1 MALDATDL
9 SVLAY
14 ANGFTLWHYTTID
27 NSITIANYF
36 NGANNMLRTGDV
48 IIANVD
54 TDGTLSTKILA
65 VGSINPTTGA
75 VTLVDLLA

>member
-27 NSITIANYF
+27 NSITTANYF

-48 IIANVD
+48 VIANVD

-65 VGSINPTTGA
+65 VGSINQTSGA
-75 VTLVDLLA
+75 VTMVDLLA